1 MIRRVLLA
9 AALLAATTMMALAQF
24 GASEF
29 PIKDADGDP
38 MANHRVDPQAA
49 AMLTRLP
56 GTVTTGDPKG
66 DVTLVQF
73 YDLNCPF
80 CREAARDLDTLLRED
95 AKLKIVF
102 VPYPVLSVASAQAG
116 KVEIAVAGLVT
127 PERYLEFR
135 RRVYAGRGVVDG
147 ERALAVAGDLGLD
160 RQKLI
165 DIANEDDTTDK
176 LKTHARLADAMKLIA
191 TPSYVIGGVAILGHP
206 GLAPLQRVIA
216 SVRRCGKVA
225 C

>member
-1 MIRRVLLA
+1 MKRTIFMLA
-9 AALLAATTMMALAQF
+9 VFSLAFVFPASAQF
-24 GASEF
+24 GVSEF
-29 PIKDADGDP
+29 PIKDSDGDP
-38 MANHRVDPQAA
+38 MANHRVDPAAEKLLAA
-49 AMLTRLP
+49 AP
-56 GTVTTGDPKG
+56 GTVATGNPKG
-66 DVTLVQF
+66 DVTLFQF

-116 KVEIAVAGLVT
+116 KVEIAVASLVT

-135 RRVYAGRGVVDG
+135 RKVYAGRGVVDG
-147 ERALAVAGDLGLD
+147 ERALAAAGELGLE

-176 LKTHARLADAMKLIA
+176 LKTHARLADAMKLVA
-191 TPSYVIGGVAILGHP
+191 TPSYVIEGVAILGHP

-216 SVRRCGKVA
+216 AVRKCGKVV